1 QNFVCFRKT
10 MKQNPTT
17 PLAKALLSNKEI
29 KRALMLK
36 QVEDICLSEGLIIQR
51 DIDTKSKYWRWVADI
66 VDNHLVCS
74 ALLKHIMCKHTDQYD
89 QSELFNSIIRDI
101 VERVMSQQSPFPK
114 RQ

>member
-1 QNFVCFRKT
+1 MMQT
-10 MKQNPTT
+10 STT
-17 PLAKALLSNKEI
+17 PLEKTLLNNKQI

-36 QVEDICLSEGLIIQR
+36 QVEDICVSEELLTPL
-51 DIDTKSKYWRWVADI
+51 DIVTKSKYWRWVADI

-74 ALLKHIMCKHTDQYD
+74 ALLKHIMFKHADQYD
-89 QSELFNSIIRDI
+89 QSELFKSIIRDI